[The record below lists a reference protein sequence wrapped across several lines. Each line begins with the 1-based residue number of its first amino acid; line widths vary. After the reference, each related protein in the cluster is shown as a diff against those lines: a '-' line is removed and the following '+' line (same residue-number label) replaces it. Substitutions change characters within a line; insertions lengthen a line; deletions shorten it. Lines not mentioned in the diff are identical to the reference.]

1 MKLVIAPG
9 EGDAALADRIRAAV
23 PGVDVALPPDH
34 ATLLRELSDA
44 DAFYGNIAPDLL
56 AAAPRLRWVQSPNIS
71 LERFMFPDLIAHPVV
86 MTNPRGIYSEHIAD
100 HVMGFVIS
108 LARGFHRYRDAQLR
122 REWKRSSEE
131 YPEDVVHLPDST
143 IGIFGLGGIGSA
155 VATRAHAFLMR
166 VLAVDARTT
175 EPPPEVVRLWGPE
188 GLTEMLGESHFV
200 VICTPETPETRGLF
214 DARTI
219 GAMKRGSFL
228 INIGRGKVVVLDA
241 VVAALR
247 SGQLGGVGF
256 DVFETEPL
264 PSDHPLWGFENAVLT
279 PHVAGAGPHVDER
292 RRRILVEN
300 ARRFAAGQPLI
311 NVVDKAR
318 WF

>member
-1 MKLVIAPG
+1 
-9 EGDAALADRIRAAV
+9 
-23 PGVDVALPPDH
+23 
-34 ATLLRELSDA
+34 
-44 DAFYGNIAPDLL
+44 
-56 AAAPRLRWVQSPNIS
+56 
-71 LERFMFPDLIAHPVV
+71 
-86 MTNPRGIYSEHIAD
+86 
-100 HVMGFVIS
+100 
-108 LARGFHRYRDAQLR
+108 
-122 REWKRSSEE
+122 
-131 YPEDVVHLPDST
+131 
-143 IGIFGLGGIGSA
+143 
-155 VATRAHAFLMR
+155 
-166 VLAVDARTT
+166 
-175 EPPPEVVRLWGPE
+175 
-188 GLTEMLGESHFV
+188 MLGESHFV

-214 DARTI
+214 DERTI